1 MKEMIDLFTTLW
13 ANYHKNF
20 NSSLQNKDS
29 GISDDTGKG
38 VRPVGDIYHQP
49 GIQQY

>member
-1 MKEMIDLFTTLW
+1 MDLLATVLS
-13 ANYHKNF
+13 NYHKNF
-20 NSSLQNKDS
+20 NSSLQNNNS
-29 GISDDTGKG
+29 GVSDDTGKG